1 MIDRILSFRNAI
13 ILGMISLAG
22 GIFSIAYAQSA
33 TDVIS
38 NVTALIVATGS
49 VMGAIAAIATSV
61 VGIIKSKTGDKIIS
75 DKAYNDVTLVTQNLM
90 ATDRWIKE
98 NQANVAY
105 IVSALSANSDVK
117 KSLEDNGINMQALNN
132 ELNGLSEDLQR
143 WHEMLPGYKPS
154 SPSTA

>member
-1 MIDRILSFRNAI
+1 
-13 ILGMISLAG
+13 MISLAG